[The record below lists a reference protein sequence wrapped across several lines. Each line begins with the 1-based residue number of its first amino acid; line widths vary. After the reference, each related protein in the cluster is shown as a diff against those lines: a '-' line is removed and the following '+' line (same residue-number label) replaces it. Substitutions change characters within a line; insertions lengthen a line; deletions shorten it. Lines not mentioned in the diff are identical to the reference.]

1 MAMPITQKKK
11 EKKKKKIACKVPI
24 LLKKIAT

>member
-1 MAMPITQKKK
+1 MPITQKKK
-11 EKKKKKIACKVPI
+11 EKKKKKKIACKVPI

>member
-11 EKKKKKIACKVPI
+11 KKKKKKIACKVPI